1 MLEANDNNR
10 QKIDEAICP
19 DSLSC
24 KAQGCAD
31 SECVCFKCCLNTD
44 CAGLTVLGYKA
55 AFLEYTIIT
64 QSLPSSVKSET
75 YSVPS
80 SISKSPS

>member
-1 MLEANDNNR
+1 MNDNK

-24 KAQGCAD
+24 KAQNCAD

-44 CAGLTVLGYKA
+44 YAGLTVIGYEA

-64 QSLPSSVKSET
+64 QSLPSSVKEGNLLC
-75 YSVPS
+75 PFWHL
-80 SISKSPS
+80 